1 MPSVDFDDLV
11 EDRGKVNESK
21 IMNKRC
27 KTKDKVKAPG
37 RNRALE
43 LSPQRH
49 NKIQLSVTV
58 VRRRIGTRPREA
70 RHQQTRSPKT

>member
-49 NKIQLSVTV
+49 NKIQL
-58 VRRRIGTRPREA
+58 RIGTRPREA